1 MMDLT
6 KNEVAIAL
14 KIFKN
19 PEKSF
24 NSNNISKEVNLSPM
38 GALKILKRLEKE
50 GILISKAAGKANFY
64 KINLE
69 NDYAKEYVKFI
80 LRREAEHTSP
90 YIKRWL
96 NELRKL
102 KSADIAIIF
111 GSVLN
116 KTSDANDI
124 DVLFVTRQD
133 KFESLKK
140 EINELNKIN
149 EKNIHPIYQ

>member
-1 MMDLT
+1 
-6 KNEVAIAL
+6 
-14 KIFKN
+14 
-19 PEKSF
+19 
-24 NSNNISKEVNLSPM
+24 M

-149 EKNIHPIYQ
+149 EKNIHPIYQSVKDLEDNITKRDKIILNALKGIVVFGEEKLIRLIK